1 VQDRTGLGCCLASRE
16 KPLFAAFSIHLGW
29 AKAHKLKPLEG
40 ALLGQGAA
48 VFELEA
54 SRSWPHSALTL
65 FIKKR
70 VVKVSDLEELILAFK
85 FAVSIR

>member
-1 VQDRTGLGCCLASRE
+1 M
-16 KPLFAAFSIHLGW
+16 
-29 AKAHKLKPLEG
+29 
-40 ALLGQGAA
+40 
-48 VFELEA
+48 FELEA

-70 VVKVSDLEELILAFK
+70 VVKVSDLEGLILAFK

>member
-1 VQDRTGLGCCLASRE
+1 MTDRTGLGCCLASRE

-54 SRSWPHSALTL
+54 SLSWPHSALTL
-65 FIKKR
+65 FIKKK
-70 VVKVSDLEELILAFK
+70 VVKASDLEGLILAFK